1 MVDLFAV
8 PEQAQVDF
16 SYSCRESAAKR
27 AGRASLNPTAEN
39 AALSEIEG
47 AAYPRSVLTRPVA
60 EEPYVSRDEGARQ

>member
-27 AGRASLNPTAEN
+27 ARRASLNRTAEM
-39 AALSEIEG
+39 L
-47 AAYPRSVLTRPVA
+47 L
-60 EEPYVSRDEGARQ
+60 